1 MPSKI
6 HVSLPAPCPP
16 PTPASLRL
24 RAFSGLTLEVTRP
37 SPMARPRLAPDPP
50 GWSFPLS
57 PAGPPESPRCTP
69 SQAGQR
75 EAPLGRP
82 VSQHGEGRDRTEGLS
97 AAAACVGT
105 NFLAPPPSWRQQLRP
120 DKEEGRGRPGSSFSL
135 AVPHFEADS
144 GNLAP
149 PSPGEDGP
157 PVGGHPG
164 PRRLRTSRMGMGW
177 GQASEGYPFTK

>member
-1 MPSKI
+1 
-6 HVSLPAPCPP
+6 
-16 PTPASLRL
+16 
-24 RAFSGLTLEVTRP
+24 
-37 SPMARPRLAPDPP
+37 MARPRLAPDPP
-50 GWSFPLS
+50 GWSFPAIS
-57 PAGPPESPRCTP
+57 SRPPESPRCTP

-97 AAAACVGT
+97 AAAAACVGT

-157 PVGGHPG
+157 PVPTGSGQA
-164 PRRLRTSRMGMGW
+164 GW
-177 GQASEGYPFTK
+177 GWGGGKPLRAIHSPSSHNRKQGFRRSGGSMVAALGRGS